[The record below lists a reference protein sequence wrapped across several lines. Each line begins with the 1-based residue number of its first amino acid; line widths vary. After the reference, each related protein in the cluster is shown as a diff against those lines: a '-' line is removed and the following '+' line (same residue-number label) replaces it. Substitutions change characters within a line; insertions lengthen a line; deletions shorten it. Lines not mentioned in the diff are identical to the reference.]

1 MPFLHCSYQEPV
13 SGPPPTHTHVLS
25 VLRSWQPTQSRLIKN
40 VHFEKNVKSHPHTV
54 EERISVSS
62 PPRQENESPVRKRL
76 SVLPAIAPDFRILPP
91 PPPSAEGLRFINL
104 MVTSTDPYLLP
115 VERSQAKTYSKSLLC
130 VLSASRCHEGSKC
143 SMWST
148 LNESDVVWTQVLECA
163 NSMASLN
170 ARIFT

>member
-1 MPFLHCSYQEPV
+1 MPFLRCSYQEPV
-13 SGPPPTHTHVLS
+13 SGPPPTHTRILS

-62 PPRQENESPVRKRL
+62 PPDKRMNLLSERDCLFYQQLLQTLES
-76 SVLPAIAPDFRILPP
+76 P

-130 VLSASRCHEGSKC
+130 VLSAARCHEVSKC
-143 SMWST
+143 SMWYT